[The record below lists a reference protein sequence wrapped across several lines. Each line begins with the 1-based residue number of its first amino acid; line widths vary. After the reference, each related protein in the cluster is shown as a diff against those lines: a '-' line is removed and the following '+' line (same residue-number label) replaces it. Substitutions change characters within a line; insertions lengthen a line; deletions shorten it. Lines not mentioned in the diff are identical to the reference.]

1 MIRLAISVEGSTEEQ
16 FVKSVLTDH
25 LLQWCVM
32 PTPILLGR
40 ARSSGTGGGNVSI
53 ERLGRDMAECYHN
66 FGFVTSLVDFYGFRD
81 RDGRTAEELE
91 QEILQEVGRKIH
103 GDLDKR
109 KVVPYIQMHEF
120 EGLLFS
126 DVGAFGN
133 ILELRD
139 QAREQLAE
147 VRTQFQTPEDIN
159 DNPDAAPSKRIAEI
173 LPHYEKVKDGLRVAE
188 RIGLTTIRAQCPRFN
203 QWVTQLESLGATA
216 Q

>member
-40 ARSSGTGGGNVSI
+40 ARNSGIGGGNVSI

-66 FGFVTSLVDFYGFRD
+66 FDFVTSLVDFYGFRY
-81 RDGRTAEELE
+81 RDDRTAEELE
-91 QEILQEVGRKIH
+91 QGILQEVGRKIR
-103 GDLDKR
+103 GDLDGR
-109 KVVPYIQMHEF
+109 KVLPYIQRHEF

-126 DVGAFGN
+126 DVDAFGN
-133 ILELRD
+133 ISGLPDRAKER
-139 QAREQLAE
+139 LAE

-159 DNPDAAPSKRIAEI
+159 DNPDTAPSKRILQVI
-173 LPHYEKVKDGLRVAE
+173 PSYHKVTDGPLVAQAT
-188 RIGLTTIRAQCPRFN
+188 GLDTIRAQCPRFN